1 MVRKTLKKI
10 GKSKK
15 KHIAVPSITPC
26 RHPHN
31 VPYRYQVNVPLV
43 LMPTITTGS
52 SPPTSNTICSDDKPC
67 RTKTEAI
74 HLCALRALYVMFP
87 LHNLSIQLP
96 VPFRSLWK
104 KWQSTE
110 IKQQKQFIHDQHL
123 HKITYVQ
130 ELVQEWKTKVLPSRP
145 RHVQEDK
152 DENNTAQHWEEETK
166 ATNSALHRQDHHG
179 HHHHHDNPSLRDGNR
194 GNRGNQGNQSSS
206 SLLKCAQ
213 HFQQRSLTT
222 LYRKMFEKRMKD
234 LPVMKHQQEVIANVV
249 QSNAVVITGET
260 GCGKSTQIPHV
271 LLAAMVQRTTTTSG
285 GSSASS
291 AADKVGVPL
300 GVPLGEIICTQPRR
314 ISATSLARR
323 VSVEMGDTTPL
334 DKQHSFVGYS
344 IRGESR
350 KSRNKMLTYCTTGIL
365 LRRLQSDPLLSN
377 VSIVIVDEVHER
389 TVQSDFLF
397 IALRRL
403 LSIRKSGGFKVLLMS
418 ATMDSQKVSRY
429 FGNAPVLHIPG
440 RTFPVSVQYLE
451 DIIEATEFTYVGKNL
466 LCCCC
471 CCCCSPLFSLFS
483 LFFLFFLFFSF
494 SFFVLLV

>member
-1 MVRKTLKKI
+1 
-10 GKSKK
+10 
-15 KHIAVPSITPC
+15 
-26 RHPHN
+26 
-31 VPYRYQVNVPLV
+31 
-43 LMPTITTGS
+43 
-52 SPPTSNTICSDDKPC
+52 
-67 RTKTEAI
+67 
-74 HLCALRALYVMFP
+74 
-87 LHNLSIQLP
+87 
-96 VPFRSLWK
+96 
-104 KWQSTE
+104 
-110 IKQQKQFIHDQHL
+110 
-123 HKITYVQ
+123 
-130 ELVQEWKTKVLPSRP
+130 
-145 RHVQEDK
+145 
-152 DENNTAQHWEEETK
+152 
-166 ATNSALHRQDHHG
+166 
-179 HHHHHDNPSLRDGNR
+179 
-194 GNRGNQGNQSSS
+194 
-206 SLLKCAQ
+206 
-213 HFQQRSLTT
+213 
-222 LYRKMFEKRMKD
+222 
-234 LPVMKHQQEVIANVV
+234 MKHQQEVIANVV

-350 KSRNKMLTYCTTGIL
+350 KSRNTMLTYCTTGIL

-466 LCCCC
+466 LY
-471 CCCCSPLFSLFS
+471 CCCSLCFPCSPCSFCSTRLTFFGIHHSNALLAGDDEGYGRTDQGGRGSIKLTRNTGRGGHLSYDANEKSYGINGAAAVVDESELDEQKYTLKTRSTVSRLYYESFRTTERIQYDLIVETLTMISNHSNYQQTTGAVLVFLSGKANVQVLEAISVQSSSMVYSVPPL
-483 LFFLFFLFFSF
+483 
-494 SFFVLLV
+494 VY